1 MAVWVAVGLLNAAL
15 ILICTYAAM
24 QHDKRHVTLAQ
35 IRWRAH
41 YENWLNKIGHPAGT
55 HGRYPPWRF

>member
-1 MAVWVAVGLLNAAL
+1 VLLNAAL